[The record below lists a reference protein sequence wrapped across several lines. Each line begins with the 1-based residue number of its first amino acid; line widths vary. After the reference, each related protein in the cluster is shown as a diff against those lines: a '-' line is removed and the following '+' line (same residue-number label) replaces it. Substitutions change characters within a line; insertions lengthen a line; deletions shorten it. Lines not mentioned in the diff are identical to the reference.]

1 LNFTGNNKE
10 LLLIHKEIKKPLAT
24 EAFNVMLTPR
34 FYTLKKEI
42 LPIKYAYQAK
52 RIAPSLFDGL
62 LDAGRQYDYMVYKEA
77 DAWVFL
83 AYDLEMIM
91 DFLQSQGMDLELVS
105 KLFFAQQ
112 AVEHLS
118 KPVLLSDTE
127 ALLSLEGIATIVPRS
142 ALGAEVSPLVIDKVF
157 TPKKGVVVQGSYGS
171 ILSLKQTAMFAS
183 VFLLFAMMFFV
194 EGLRYGGDGGAD
206 EELQTLLASHSSLQ
220 SSYARESIMSKFET
234 LDSAERK
241 KRDSIK
247 NLSEM
252 IFKGVT
258 LLSLKMEGKGF
269 EARFSCKDAEIA
281 NRLKTLAQKYS
292 YKTSAFTGSNDLK
305 IEGAL

>member
-1 LNFTGNNKE
+1 MNFTGSNKE
-10 LLLIHKEIKKPLAT
+10 LLLIHKEIKQPIVT
-24 EAFNVMLTPR
+24 EIVNVMLTPR

-62 LDAGRQYDYMVYKEA
+62 LEASRQYEYMVYKEA
-77 DAWVFL
+77 EFWVFL

-91 DFLQSQGMDLELVS
+91 DFLQNKGIALEQVS

-112 AVEHLS
+112 AVEHLD
-118 KPVLLSDTE
+118 KPVFLSDAE
-127 ALLSLEGIATIVPRS
+127 ALVGLDGIATVIPRS
-142 ALGAEVSPLVIDKVF
+142 ALGDEVSSLRVDKAF
-157 TPKKGVVVQGSYGS
+157 TPKKGVVIQGTYGS
-171 ILSLKQTAMFAS
+171 ILSLKQTVMFAS
-183 VFLLFAMMFFV
+183 VCLLFAMMFFV
-194 EGLRYGGDGGAD
+194 EGLRYGSDGGAD
-206 EELQTLLASHSSLQ
+206 EEMQTLLSSHPSLQ
-220 SSYARESIMSKFET
+220 SSYARESIMTKFKT
-234 LDSAERK
+234 LDNIERK
-241 KRDSIK
+241 KRESVK

-258 LLSLKMEGKGF
+258 LLSFQMDDKQF

-281 NRLKTLAQKYS
+281 NRIKTLAQKYS
-292 YKTSAFTGSNDLK
+292 FKTSAFTGSNDLK